1 MENNKTYN
9 VKFYFS
15 DEDDHSVYMVAESAE
30 SLSND
35 LASMITTSKAILYS
49 VIGEYYGENGLEK
62 TVTLMTN
69 KILRVSVE
77 RLSGEAMD
85 VISIENLICYR

>member
-15 DEDDHSVYMVAESAE
+15 DEDAHSVYMVAESAE

-35 LASMITTSKAILYS
+35 LVSMITASKAISYS
-49 VIGEYYGENGLEK
+49 SIGHYYGKGGLEK
-62 TVTLMTN
+62 TATLMTN
-69 KILRVSVE
+69 AIIRVFVE
-77 RLSGEAMD
+77 TTDGSAVD
-85 VISIENLICYR
+85 AISIENLICYR